1 MSSPTA
7 PPTSTLLRG
16 ASVITMDA
24 TSGAAPV
31 RRDVLLRGDRIEA
44 VEPSISPER
53 ADEVVDVT
61 DRLIM
66 PGLVNAHL
74 HSWEALFKGRYDN
87 LPLELWMLFA
97 YPILGLSAP
106 SRRLIELRS
115 LLVAIESLKNGVTCI
130 VDDVIEM
137 PDQTTEAIDAVFT
150 AYEGA
155 GIRAN
160 VSGNVLDRPI
170 VDSLPFAADVLPPE
184 LLARGREQ
192 PHSSPED
199 YLAFSEDALARWHGR
214 DGRLRY
220 VVAPSGPQRCTDA
233 LLVAADE
240 LSQRHDT
247 TYHIHVL
254 ETKTQAVTGHELYGR
269 TLVEHLD
276 DLGVLSERAT
286 LAHAVWVTDDD
297 IERLARAGS
306 SVAHNAIS
314 NQKLGAGIAPFR
326 KLLDAGVNLALGTD
340 GVCSNDTPRMFDVMK
355 AAGLLHKVTSPD
367 YATWPSAPEI
377 LHAATVAGA
386 RSAHIADE
394 VGSLEPGKKADLLV
408 LRLDG
413 PNFTPLNDVVNQ
425 LVYCEDGSSIEQV
438 RVNGRV
444 VVDDGR
450 LTTLDEAAVLAELRA
465 HAPEFLERHAEV
477 ERINEVF
484 LPHVAAI
491 HTRCAARPLG
501 INRYSSDE
509 SAWLAGAE
517 AARA

>member
-1 MSSPTA
+1 MSTH
-7 PPTSTLLRG
+7 PTSTLLSG
-16 ASVITMDA
+16 ACVLTMDP
-24 TSGAAPV
+24 TSGAEPV
-31 RRDVLLRGDRIEA
+31 RRDILIKGDRIEA

-53 ADEVVDVT
+53 ANEVVDLT
-61 DRLIM
+61 DRLVM

-115 LLVAIESLKNGVTCI
+115 LLVAIESLRNGVTCI

-137 PDQTTEAIDAVFT
+137 PDQTTEALDAVFR
-150 AYEGA
+150 AYEAA

-184 LLARGREQ
+184 LLARGRSQ

-199 YLAFSEDALARWHGR
+199 YLAFSEDALARWHGHE
-214 DGRLRY
+214 GRLRY
-220 VVAPSGPQRCTDA
+220 VIAPSGPQRCTDD
-233 LLVAADE
+233 LLVAAE
-240 LSQRHDT
+240 ALSRRHDT

-254 ETKTQAVTGHELYGR
+254 ETKTQAVTGHELYGK
-269 TLVEHLD
+269 TLVAHLD
-276 DLGVLSERAT
+276 DIGVLSERAT

-326 KLLDAGVNLALGTD
+326 KLRDAGVNLALGTD

-367 YATWPSAPEI
+367 HTMWPSAPEV

-386 RSAHIADE
+386 RSAHLADE

-413 PNFTPLNDVVNQ
+413 PNFTPLNNVANQ

-438 RVNGRV
+438 MVNGRV
-444 VVDDGR
+444 VVDGGR
-450 LTTLDEAAVLAELRA
+450 LTTIDEDEVLAELRA

-477 ERINEVF
+477 ERINAVF
-484 LPHVAAI
+484 MPHVDAI
-491 HTRCAARPLG
+491 HARCASRPLG
-501 INRYSSDE
+501 INRYSGDE
-509 SAWLAGAE
+509 STWLAGAE
-517 AARA
+517 TARA